1 MRTTQADQQ
10 RAPTARTHSLSIVPI
25 SRARN
30 GNPHSNPHQPTKQ
43 ESIHSPA
50 MDGGPGG
57 KAQTL
62 HNQLPVPGQAGLCLD
77 QCETS
82 EMRGLGTDSLGQA
95 AMP

>member
-1 MRTTQADQQ
+1 
-10 RAPTARTHSLSIVPI
+10 
-25 SRARN
+25 
-30 GNPHSNPHQPTKQ
+30 
-43 ESIHSPA
+43 